1 MKRHTGEAAS
11 AEGEVVITLSGV
23 VAFYLEKHPRDRLL
37 GAWEVSQPGLVFK
50 KAIGGLTFSKQ
61 GDSGK
66 HSFCRVNWQLTALC
80 CASVLLLTWCQTFLV
95 SPLACQ

>member
-11 AEGEVVITLSGV
+11 AEGDVVITLSGV

-50 KAIGGLTFSKQ
+50 KA
-61 GDSGK
+61 
-66 HSFCRVNWQLTALC
+66 V
-80 CASVLLLTWCQTFLV
+80 V
-95 SPLACQ
+95 